1 LKNKNQ
7 NKSKMK
13 KLIFIVATM
22 FATQMQSQ
30 VTIVRHQ
37 DEMTDKVYYL
47 PSLGIVIKSENGE
60 SGFRVRLAI
69 EEKNGKLEQDGL
81 IIKAVNIGSC
91 YENNKLTMLFENG
104 EKFTIQSWNKFNCD
118 GDIYFEVSH
127 KNWELLKSQKL
138 MKMRFEN
145 GRTYDS
151 LTGEVEDKEHFILL
165 NKQMEEN
172 KYENDK

>member
-1 LKNKNQ
+1 
-7 NKSKMK
+7 MK
-13 KLIFIVATM
+13 KLIFIVATL

-30 VTIVRHQ
+30 VSILRHQ

-47 PSLGIVIKSENGE
+47 PSEGIVIKSESGE
-60 SGFRVRLAI
+60 SGFRVRLSI
-69 EEKNGKLEQDGL
+69 KEKNGTLSQDGL
-81 IIKAVNIGSC
+81 MIKAVNIGGC

-104 EKFTIQSWNKFNCD
+104 EKFTIVSWNKFNCD
-118 GDIYFEVSH
+118 GDVYFEISN

-151 LTGEVEDKEHFILL
+151 LTGEVDDQEHFILL
-165 NKQMEEN
+165 NKLMEEG

>member
-1 LKNKNQ
+1 
-7 NKSKMK
+7 MK
-13 KLIFIVATM
+13 KLIFIVATL

-30 VTIVRHQ
+30 VSILRHQ

-47 PSLGIVIKSENGE
+47 PSEGIVIKSESGE
-60 SGFRVRLAI
+60 SGFRVRLSI
-69 EEKNGKLEQDGL
+69 KEKNGTLSQDGL
-81 IIKAVNIGSC
+81 IIKAVNIGGC

-104 EKFTIQSWNKFNCD
+104 DKFTIVSWNKFNCD
-118 GDIYFEVSH
+118 GDVYFEISN

-151 LTGEVEDKEHFILL
+151 LTGEVDDQEHFILL
-165 NKQMEEN
+165 NKLMEEG

>member
-1 LKNKNQ
+1 
-7 NKSKMK
+7 MK
-13 KLIFIVATM
+13 KLIFIVATL

-30 VTIVRHQ
+30 VSIVRHQ

-47 PSLGIVIKSENGE
+47 PSEGIVIKSENGE
-60 SGFRVRLAI
+60 SGFRVRLTI
-69 EEKNGKLEQDGL
+69 KEKNGELSQDGL

-104 EKFTIQSWNKFNCD
+104 EKFTIASWNKFNCD
-118 GDIYFEVSH
+118 GDVYFSIPN

-151 LTGEVEDKEHFILL
+151 LTGEVEAEDQEHFILL
-165 NKQMEEN
+165 NKQMEEG
-172 KYENDK
+172 KYENAK

>member
-1 LKNKNQ
+1 
-7 NKSKMK
+7 MK
-13 KLIFIVATM
+13 KLIFIVATL

-30 VTIVRHQ
+30 VSIVRHQ

-47 PSLGIVIKSENGE
+47 PSEGIVIKSENGE
-60 SGFRVRLAI
+60 SGFRVRLSI
-69 EEKNGKLEQDGL
+69 KEKNGEFSQDGL
-81 IIKAVNIGSC
+81 VIKAVNIGGC

-104 EKFTIQSWNKFNCD
+104 EKFTIGSWNKFNCD
-118 GDIYFEVSH
+118 GDVYFDVPN

-151 LTGEVEDKEHFILL
+151 LTGEVDDKEHFILL
-165 NKQMEEN
+165 NKQMEEG
-172 KYENDK
+172 KYENAK